1 MCRFFQNSREFR
13 RQLWLAIL
21 LSAPL
26 IFSSCK
32 STGGGS
38 YRDVNYDPA
47 TLKTPSGHG
56 LEKKEYPFDDDG
68 RYRKDWVRD
77 NTSGRTKTSYP
88 GQQVTMESSE
98 ATVASSGA
106 TTDAYPTYKE
116 LSSSGGASTPAIA
129 ETESSSSP
137 ATQYHKVTSGDTLF
151 GLAARYNTSVADLKR
166 VNGLSGD
173 SIRVGQSLRVP

>member
-1 MCRFFQNSREFR
+1 MCCCLQNSREFR
-13 RQLWLAIL
+13 RRLLLAIAL
-21 LSAPL
+21 VSPF
-26 IFSSCK
+26 IFSNCK

-68 RYRKDWVRD
+68 RYRKDWVKS
-77 NTSGRTKTSYP
+77 NTKGRTKTSYR
-88 GQQVTMESSE
+88 GQSGSTDSTEAAVTSTE
-98 ATVASSGA
+98 
-106 TTDAYPTYKE
+106 AYPTYSA
-116 LSSSGGASTPAIA
+116 LSSSGGGSASAP
-129 ETESSSSP
+129 ESSSSS
-137 ATQYHKVTSGDTLF
+137 AAQYHKVSSGDTLF
-151 GLAARYNTSVADLKR
+151 ALAERYNTSVADLKR